1 MDAIIGKYKVRM
13 EETGLVIK
21 HPTGLSFDL
30 VPEEVIALG
39 NFIECYRE
47 SLAELQRE
55 TEPRIPA
62 IDTETVYD
70 HNNRWREKQS

>member
-47 SLAELQRE
+47 SLAELQLE